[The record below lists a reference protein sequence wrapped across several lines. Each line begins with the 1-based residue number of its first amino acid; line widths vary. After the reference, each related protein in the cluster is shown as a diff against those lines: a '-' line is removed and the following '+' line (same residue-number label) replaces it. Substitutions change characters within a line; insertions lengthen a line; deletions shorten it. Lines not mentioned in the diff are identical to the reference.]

1 MKGKC
6 MQQVKETFAFVF
18 MRLAT
23 RTTTTKTN
31 KQASNMEIALRPEL
45 VSSSSSLLL
54 LLLLLVNWL

>member
-6 MQQVKETFAFVF
+6 KQQVKETFAFIF

-23 RTTTTKTN
+23 RTTTKTN

-45 VSSSSSLLL
+45 VSSSLSMLLM
-54 LLLLLVNWL
+54 LLLLVNWL